1 MNIEEARNI
10 SNEILENYQI
20 SLKVPSNKGTIQG
33 DVDQNYQNSH

>member
-20 SLKVPSNKGTIQG
+20 FLKVPSNKFFITHHPE
-33 DVDQNYQNSH
+33 V